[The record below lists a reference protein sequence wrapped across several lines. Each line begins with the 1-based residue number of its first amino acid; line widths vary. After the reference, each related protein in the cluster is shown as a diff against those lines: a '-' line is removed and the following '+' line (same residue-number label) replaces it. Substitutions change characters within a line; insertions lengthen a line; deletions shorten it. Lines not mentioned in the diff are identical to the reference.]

1 MPRRPGKSLTGGR
14 YRSAAGLG
22 MALVLPMLLGGCP
35 SPDPSTVTPSPADS
49 ATVALDPYFRGLKTA
64 RVESDVG
71 ELTLLLDT
79 GGGATLVT
87 PGVAARMGC
96 QPFGRDVGH
105 RMSGERVEFAQ
116 CDALSLHSAG
126 WRCRLEPV
134 AVFDVNALLPEEL
147 PRLDGVLALD
157 AFQGRVITLDWP
169 GGRLQ
174 VHPGDRAERVARAS
188 GLAYRVATG
197 ETGRMLEVFLPVA
210 ARRGR
215 LWFLLDSGNVRG
227 TLLSRHAV
235 EQGLL
240 APAPDGKVSLA
251 IGGRGPVEMAVQ
263 EDDLII
269 DGALG
274 TAYLMNGP
282 VTLDLRL
289 ATAKE

>member
-1 MPRRPGKSLTGGR
+1 
-14 YRSAAGLG
+14 
-22 MALVLPMLLGGCP
+22 
-35 SPDPSTVTPSPADS
+35 
-49 ATVALDPYFRGLKTA
+49 VALHPYFRGLKTA
-64 RVESDVG
+64 RVESNLGD
-71 ELTLLLDT
+71 LTLLLDT

-105 RMSGERVEFAQ
+105 RMSGERVEFGQ
-116 CDALSLHSAG
+116 CDTLSLHSGG
-126 WRCRLEPV
+126 WRSRVEPI

-157 AFQGRVITLDWP
+157 AFRGRVITLDWP
-169 GGRLQ
+169 AGRLR
-174 VHPGDRAERVARAS
+174 VHPGDRAEQVARAS
-188 GLAYRVATG
+188 GLSYRAATG
-197 ETGRMLEVFLPVA
+197 DTGRMLEVFFPVA
-210 ARRGR
+210 ASRGQ
-215 LWFLLDSGNVRG
+215 LWFLLDSGNIRG
-227 TLLSRHAV
+227 TLLSRHVV

-240 APAPDGKVSLA
+240 ALAPDGKVSLA
-251 IGGRGPVEMAVQ
+251 IGGRGPLEQSVV

-289 ATAKE
+289 VTAKD